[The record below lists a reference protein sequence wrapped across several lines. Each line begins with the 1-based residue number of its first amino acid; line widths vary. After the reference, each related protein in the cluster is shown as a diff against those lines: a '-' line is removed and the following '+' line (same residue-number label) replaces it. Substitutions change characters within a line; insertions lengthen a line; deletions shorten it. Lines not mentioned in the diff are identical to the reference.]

1 MKGGLKEKLSLKSC
15 SCKQIRRTLHPGFV
29 ETAGILEDGDLAVSI
44 SSRISAGMRPA
55 ELQGKASA
63 SKQSSLCPLF
73 WYAPS
78 LFLALLFYLQTA
90 RGRGAT
96 RLVLWCLSSFF
107 RWAYGAKSKTPFDRF
122 PHQLSLFIPHLPRE

>member
-96 RLVLWCLSSFF
+96 RLVLWLSLL
-107 RWAYGAKSKTPFDRF
+107 GAKSKTPFDRF